1 MWIHVNKKT
10 RRIEGYTEFSLEDPL
25 PNKGCELIE
34 IREIPENWQYCRY
47 ENHQIILDKE
57 YQLEK
62 ENEEKLMVIRQQR
75 ETACFPI
82 INRGKLWYDS
92 LSNEQSIELQNWY
105 QNWLDAP
112 ETMIIPTMP
121 AWIK

>member
-62 ENEEKLMVIRQQR
+62 ENEEKLMV
-75 ETACFPI
+75 
-82 INRGKLWYDS
+82 NRGKLWYDS